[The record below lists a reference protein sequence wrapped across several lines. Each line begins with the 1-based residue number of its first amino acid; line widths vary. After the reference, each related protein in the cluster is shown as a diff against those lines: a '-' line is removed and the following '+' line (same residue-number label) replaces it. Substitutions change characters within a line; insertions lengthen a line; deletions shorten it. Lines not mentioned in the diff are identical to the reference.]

1 MLWTSQTLA
10 VQPKPVVGK
19 LMGCKQPMQTP
30 PSLQQ
35 PRALAYKAWCV
46 GLVLARH
53 SLCRGGGIGAEVA
66 RSMSC
71 TQHWLDLRSIA
82 IGSGRA
88 WLGQA
93 MFDVQGLERLIKLM
107 VARGLALS
115 AGKQSIGE
123 PLAVVGQN
131 FLYLDRSSLVQ
142 GAQKRASGSS
152 RLVALDLNEHPARGT
167 VNGYKQIAFAV
178 LVGHLG

>member
-1 MLWTSQTLA
+1 MV
-10 VQPKPVVGK
+10 VQGHVTRERLLQILTTGES
-19 LMGCKQPMQTP
+19 MGFE
-30 PSLQQ
+30 
-35 PRALAYKAWCV
+35 
-46 GLVLARH
+46 H
-53 SLCRGGGIGAEVA
+53 IGNAPIEA
-66 RSMSC
+66 FD
-71 TQHWLDLRSIA
+71 HA

-93 MFDVQGLERLIKLM
+93 MFNVQGLAQLIKLM

-178 LVGHLG
+178 LVGHLGHLFDIDVNEPRLVAFEGLLWGNAGSLGMRALRLPTP